1 METKNG
7 KDSAEPKGDGKL
19 PGELRLLLNN
29 RFGADVEPKLFAQS
43 DVTAAGRFGRVWQ
56 YLRAKLLWVD

>member
-1 METKNG
+1 
-7 KDSAEPKGDGKL
+7 L